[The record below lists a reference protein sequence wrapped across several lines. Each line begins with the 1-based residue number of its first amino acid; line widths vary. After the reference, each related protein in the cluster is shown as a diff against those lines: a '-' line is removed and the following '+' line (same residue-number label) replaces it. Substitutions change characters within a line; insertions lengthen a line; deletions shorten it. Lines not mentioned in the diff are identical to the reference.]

1 MPIAILSLASPQP
14 LPYSLPH
21 ASSNQRPYLALGHP
35 RLGNRY
41 GAGVGRDRV
50 RLGANAFLGA
60 CLGLAFSVL
69 ILCGC
74 SSVSSVGLSGGATS
88 QGDYS
93 GTVQI
98 YFRDAAGQIVTARV
112 PRSSLPTTNAWPV
125 TSDLDVPAGQTLPV
139 IP

>member
-1 MPIAILSLASPQP
+1 MLSLASPQP
-14 LPYSLPH
+14 LPYGLPH

-50 RLGANAFLGA
+50 RLGAHALLGA
-60 CLGLAFSVL
+60 CLGLAL
-69 ILCGC
+69 TILTGC

-98 YFRDAAGQIVTARV
+98 FFRDEAGKLVTARV